1 MCLCYI
7 IYRFACGSC
16 IAIYCSETCHHFE
29 VRVSVSPSMRK
40 HSDISPLMS
49 KQSKSKKIIKK
60 LTAFKN
66 HILMCDDQV
75 CLDDFKVLAFSI
87 SGFHLEINE
96 SSFLIS
102 RDQTSSGENETS
114 LPLY

>member
-1 MCLCYI
+1 
-7 IYRFACGSC
+7 
-16 IAIYCSETCHHFE
+16 
-29 VRVSVSPSMRK
+29 
-40 HSDISPLMS
+40 MS
-49 KQSKSKKIIKK
+49 KLSKSKKIIKK

-66 HILMCDDQV
+66 HMLMCDDQV
-75 CLDDFKVLAFSI
+75 CLDDFKVLALII

-96 SSFLIS
+96 SIFLIS

>member
-1 MCLCYI
+1 
-7 IYRFACGSC
+7 
-16 IAIYCSETCHHFE
+16 
-29 VRVSVSPSMRK
+29 
-40 HSDISPLMS
+40 
-49 KQSKSKKIIKK
+49 
-60 LTAFKN
+60 
-66 HILMCDDQV
+66 MCDDQV

-102 RDQTSSGENETS
+102 RDQTSSGVNEIS